1 MTHLLRIA
9 KKQYYEAMLAKN
21 KNDIKSTWKIL
32 NCVRNGTK
40 SKPIKI
46 SSIQDHDVTITDC
59 EEIANRFCQY
69 FSNVGT
75 NLASKITPVSKSF
88 SEYLTRVSSSSF
100 QNFDPVQM
108 NELDEIVKSFK
119 DGKAP
124 GLDNVKDGKAPGLD
138 NILHIVPMFIIKKVL

>member
-1 MTHLLRIA
+1 M
-9 KKQYYEAMLAKN
+9 
-21 KNDIKSTWKIL
+21 
-32 NCVRNGTK
+32 
-40 SKPIKI
+40 
-46 SSIQDHDVTITDC
+46 TITDC